1 MSASSSVSSSPYHE
15 KYHFKN
21 QYEDYSEDKAK
32 PYIDNNAVSTTNRIT
47 AKLAA
52 KWGSMLDELK
62 DWTSTD
68 YSVYTGTAGVGL
80 LFFRKNPN
88 DTRNLRNIRKQYLQL
103 EQLKNKR
110 VTFLCGDCG
119 PLALGA
125 IVSYKLDDQK
135 IYNFCIRKLTAFI
148 KVVKNSS
155 SDLPNEYLYGR
166 AGFLYALLFVNRH
179 VSPAPFSDAAITS
192 IVSAM
197 LHSGEKLA
205 KHLKIEKE
213 CPLMFQWHD
222 SQYLGAA
229 HGVSGII
236 YLLLQARK
244 YLTEAEL
251 TNLIKPT
258 ISFLSTLRFPTGN
271 FPSSLGPGK
280 QDKYVQ
286 WCHGA
291 PGFLY
296 MYCEAYR
303 FQTFG
308 DKHYIYAAEKCA
320 DVIWFRGI
328 LKKGYSLCH
337 GVAGN
342 AYCFLEMF
350 QTTKDERHLYRA
362 IKFAEY
368 CLDYTKQ
375 REECT
380 PDRPMSL
387 YEGISGPM
395 YLLLD
400 IQDPLNA
407 KFPGF
412 TL

>member
-1 MSASSSVSSSPYHE
+1 MQSQHHA

-21 QYEDYSEDKAK
+21 QYDDYSQGAAEPHIENHTIKVTS
-32 PYIDNNAVSTTNRIT
+32 NIT

-52 KWGSMLDELK
+52 KWEFTLEELK
-62 DWTSTD
+62 NWRSTD
-68 YSVYTGTAGVGL
+68 YSVYTGTAGIGL
-80 LFFRKNPN
+80 LFLRKSP
-88 DTRNLRNIRKQYLQL
+88 DDVHNLRNIRKNYLQL
-103 EQLKNKR
+103 EQLKNR
-110 VTFLCGDCG
+110 RITFLCGDAG
-119 PLALGA
+119 PLAIA
-125 IVSYKLDDQK
+125 TVISYKLEDRK
-135 IYNFCIRKLTAFI
+135 IFDFCTRKLMAFV
-148 KVVKNSS
+148 KVVNNIS

-166 AGFLYALLFVNRH
+166 SGFLYALLYVNKH
-179 VSPAPFSDAAITS
+179 VSPPAFSDTTIRSIITD
-192 IVSAM
+192 ILCV
-197 LHSGEKLA
+197 GEKLA
-205 KHLKIEKE
+205 KRLKIEKD
-213 CPLMFQWHD
+213 CPLMYEWHD
-222 SQYLGAA
+222 SKYLGAA
-229 HGVSGII
+229 HGISGII

-244 YLTEAEL
+244 YLTEEEL
-251 TNLIKPT
+251 TTIIKPT
-258 ISFLSTLRFPTGN
+258 IAFISTLRFPTGN
-271 FPSSLGPGK
+271 FPSSLGPGR

-303 FQTFG
+303 TFG
-308 DKHYIYAAEKCA
+308 DKHYLYLAEKCA

-328 LKKGYSLCH
+328 LRKGYSLCH

-350 QTTKDERHLYRA
+350 QTTKEPKYLYRA
-362 IKFAEY
+362 IRFAEY
-368 CLDYTKQ
+368 CMDYTKQ
-375 REECT
+375 KEEYS

-387 YEGISGPM
+387 FEGISGPM

>member
-1 MSASSSVSSSPYHE
+1 MNTSSPQSQSPHH
-15 KYHFKN
+15 KYHFQN
-21 QYEDYSEDKAK
+21 QYDDYSVDAAK
-32 PYIDNNAVSTTNRIT
+32 PHIDNKTVKTTSKIT

-52 KWGSMLDELK
+52 KWEFTLEELK
-62 DWTSTD
+62 NWTSTD
-68 YSVYTGTAGVGL
+68 YSVYTGTAGIGL
-80 LFFRKNPN
+80 LFLRKAPE
-88 DTRNLRNIRKQYLQL
+88 DPRNLRSIRKNYLQL
-103 EQLKNKR
+103 EQLKNRK
-110 VTFLCGDCG
+110 VTFLCGDAG
-119 PLALGA
+119 PLAIGA
-125 IVSYKLDDQK
+125 VVSYKLEDHK
-135 IYNFCIRKLTAFI
+135 IFDFCIRKLMAFV
-148 KVVKNSS
+148 KVVKNTS
-155 SDLPNEYLYGR
+155 SDLPNEYMYGR
-166 AGFLYALLFVNRH
+166 AGFLFALLYVNKH
-179 VSPAPFSDAAITS
+179 VSPPPFSESSIKSIITAILS
-192 IVSAM
+192 
-197 LHSGEKLA
+197 SGEKLA
-205 KHLKIEKE
+205 KHLKIEGD
-213 CPLMFQWHD
+213 CPLMYEWHD
-222 SQYLGAA
+222 TKYLGAA

-236 YLLLQARK
+236 YLLLQARQ
-244 YLTEAEL
+244 YLTEEEL
-251 TNLIKPT
+251 TTLIKPT
-258 ISFLSTLRFPTGN
+258 IAFLSTLRFPTGN
-271 FPSSLGPGK
+271 FPSSIGQGRT
-280 QDKYVQ
+280 DKYVQ

-303 FQTFG
+303 TFG
-308 DKHYIYAAEKCA
+308 ERQYLYAAEKCS

-350 QTTKDERHLYRA
+350 QTTKEDKFLYRA

-375 REECT
+375 KEEHS
-380 PDRPMSL
+380 PDRPVSL

-400 IQDPLNA
+400 IQDPENA